1 MPQRFLSFFAILLA
15 LSSASS
21 SEGSMWTVHLR
32 EHPLQTICL
41 SGISVKVH
49 PIGEEKNNWFY
60 RVLDQHAM
68 ILAPVLLPR
77 PTCLRRD
84 AEKDPQHPHN
94 KHLTLVCIL
103 TWSCAAPVL
112 STRCFNNSVDLALFR
127 ELKQLSTGWA
137 QELAKVAVAVRNLNP
152 GWYFATSD

>member
-1 MPQRFLSFFAILLA
+1 MPQKFLSFFAILLA

-32 EHPLQTICL
+32 EHPLKTICL

-49 PIGEEKNNWFY
+49 PTGQEKNNWFY
-60 RVLDQHAM
+60 WVLDHHAM
-68 ILAPVLLPR
+68 LLGPVLLPR
-77 PTCLRRD
+77 PAWLCRD
-84 AEKDPQHPHN
+84 AEQDPQHPHN
-94 KHLTLVCIL
+94 KHLTLVYIL

-112 STRCFNNSVDLALFR
+112 STRCFNNSVDLALSR

-137 QELAKVAVAVRNLNP
+137 QELAKVAVAVKNLNP
-152 GWYFATSD
+152 GWYFTTSD